1 MRYDNIPKSKVC
13 CIFGWIQCKVIIH
26 DQKGKSRKCSWNS
39 LHCKMKKKQK
49 MMRLFGGGYSVS
61 YPIYTKDKKNKQIN
75 GTKISDYDK
84 SIKAAF
90 LQKNY

>member
-1 MRYDNIPKSKVC
+1 
-13 CIFGWIQCKVIIH
+13 
-26 DQKGKSRKCSWNS
+26 
-39 LHCKMKKKQK
+39 MKKKQK